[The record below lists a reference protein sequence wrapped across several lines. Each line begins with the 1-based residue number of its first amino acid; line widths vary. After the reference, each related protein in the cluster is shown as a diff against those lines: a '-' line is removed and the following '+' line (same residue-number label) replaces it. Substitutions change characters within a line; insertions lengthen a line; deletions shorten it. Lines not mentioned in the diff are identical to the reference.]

1 MSNKIKLQD
10 VGLPQESVNIE
21 GVTYLITAMP
31 ATEGLKMLETMQ
43 EGKADL
49 ATMKQVICAYVS
61 KDNMQITNQTF
72 DVIFARKFEHL
83 GLLYKAVLVYN
94 FGDELFQEPDS
105 ED

>member
-1 MSNKIKLQD
+1 MGNKIKLQD
-10 VGLPQESVNIE
+10 VGLPQESVSIE

-31 ATEGLKMLETMQ
+31 ATEGLQMLETMQ

-49 ATMKQVICAYVS
+49 ATMKKVICAYVS